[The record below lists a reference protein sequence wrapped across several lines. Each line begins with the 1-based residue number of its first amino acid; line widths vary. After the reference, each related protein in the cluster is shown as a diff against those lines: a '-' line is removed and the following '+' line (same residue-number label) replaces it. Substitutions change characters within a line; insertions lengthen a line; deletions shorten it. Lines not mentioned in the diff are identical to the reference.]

1 MKADARL
8 GVARLALR
16 GVIGSTMIA
25 HGVKHARS
33 LEGTAGWFNSIG
45 FREAE
50 LQAKAS
56 AGVEM
61 AAGAALLVGA
71 ATPLAASAVIGTMAV
86 AARTVHIRNGF
97 FITDEGY
104 EYVSVLAA
112 AATAL
117 AVIGPGRYSVDA
129 VLGRSGRWSGSKAGL
144 GALVIG
150 IGSAAGHL
158 AMYWR
163 EPARDRG

>member
-1 MKADARL
+1 MMDRTAGGPYVVATTTDGMPRATPTCRQLIPYRLRRQHGWRWDSEVDMKADARL

-56 AGVEM
+56 AG
-61 AAGAALLVGA
+61 
-71 ATPLAASAVIGTMAV
+71 
-86 AARTVHIRNGF
+86 
-97 FITDEGY
+97 
-104 EYVSVLAA
+104 
-112 AATAL
+112 
-117 AVIGPGRYSVDA
+117 
-129 VLGRSGRWSGSKAGL
+129 
-144 GALVIG
+144 
-150 IGSAAGHL
+150 
-158 AMYWR
+158 
-163 EPARDRG
+163 